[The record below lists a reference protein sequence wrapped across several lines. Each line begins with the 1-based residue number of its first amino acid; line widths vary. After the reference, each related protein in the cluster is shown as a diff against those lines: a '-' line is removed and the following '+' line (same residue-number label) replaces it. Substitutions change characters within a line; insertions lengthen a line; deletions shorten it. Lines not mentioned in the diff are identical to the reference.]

1 MKNVSFADTYSL
13 ESRLDGRL
21 QYMKSKEVRN
31 MDDEQLVEKV
41 REFREELFNLRF
53 RNATG
58 ELENTARLG
67 VARRSLAR
75 TLTVARER
83 GIDVDRELKR

>member
-1 MKNVSFADTYSL
+1 
-13 ESRLDGRL
+13 
-21 QYMKSKEVRN
+21 MKSKEARN

-53 RNATG
+53 QNATG

-67 VARRSLAR
+67 EARRALAR
-75 TLTVARER
+75 TLTVATQR
-83 GIDVDRELKR
+83 GIDVERELRR

>member
-1 MKNVSFADTYSL
+1 
-13 ESRLDGRL
+13 
-21 QYMKSKEVRN
+21 MKSKEVRN
-31 MDDEQLVEKV
+31 LNNEQLVDKV

-53 RNATG
+53 RNSTG

-67 VARRSLAR
+67 EAKRSLAR

-83 GIDVDRELKR
+83 NIDIEQELRKA

>member
-1 MKNVSFADTYSL
+1 MKTKEARN
-13 ESRLDGRL
+13 LD
-21 QYMKSKEVRN
+21 
-31 MDDEQLVEKV
+31 DAQLVEKV

-67 VARRSLAR
+67 EARRSLAR
-75 TLTVARER
+75 TLTIARQR
-83 GIDVDRELKR
+83 GIDVERELRR

>member
-1 MKNVSFADTYSL
+1 VKT
-13 ESRLDGRL
+13 
-21 QYMKSKEVRN
+21 KEARN
-31 MDDEQLVEKV
+31 LDDEQLVEKV

-67 VARRSLAR
+67 EARRALAR
-75 TLTVARER
+75 ALTIAKQR
-83 GIDVDRELKR
+83 GIDVERELRR